1 LHPAL
6 DAWMIVEG
14 YGKVLSRQALD
25 LRRRELCIV
34 SACAMARQDRQLHS
48 HLHGA
53 KHAGASPEEVLGAI
67 NAVADLL
74 GPDDTRRYH
83 QLFARVLGR

>member
-1 LHPAL
+1 
-6 DAWMIVEG
+6 
-14 YGKVLSRQALD
+14 
-25 LRRRELCIV
+25 
-34 SACAMARQDRQLHS
+34 
-48 HLHGA
+48 
-53 KHAGASPEEVLGAI
+53 VLGAI

>member
-1 LHPAL
+1 
-6 DAWMIVEG
+6 
-14 YGKVLSRQALD
+14 
-25 LRRRELCIV
+25 
-34 SACAMARQDRQLHS
+34 MARQDRQLHS